1 MPDGK
6 KLSAFSQEMNT
17 QKVRTQVHYA
27 VSQICDKDR
36 VEFNWLESLW
46 K

>member
-27 VSQICDKDR
+27 VSQICDKDI